1 MAAMTVERLLAEAE
15 IREVLHRYCRGV
27 DRLDEDLVRSCY
39 HEGATDSHGNFE
51 GSVDEFVVW
60 AFGLLRKYT
69 VTMHFLGNIL
79 IEPSDDD
86 PDVAF
91 SETYAIAFHRREGG
105 RPHHNMITAFRYVD
119 RFERRPVAGAA
130 AWRIVERITVSEWV
144 RHDPPEG
151 WVPIPP
157 QFLIG
162 QRDRTDT
169 VFTSRDRSA

>member
-1 MAAMTVERLLAEAE
+1 MAAMTVERLLADAE
-15 IREVLHRYCRGV
+15 IREVLNRYCRGV

-51 GSVDEFVVW
+51 GSVDEFVTW

-69 VTMHFLGNIL
+69 VTMHFLGNVL

-105 RPHHNMITAFRYVD
+105 QPHHNMITAFRYVD

-130 AWRIVERITVSEWV
+130 EWRIAERITVSEWV
-144 RHDPPEG
+144 RYDPPEG
-151 WVPIPP
+151 WVTIPP

-162 QRDRTDT
+162 RRDRTDT
-169 VFTSRDRSA
+169 VFTIRD